1 MLRRRSADMG
11 DKVMQFVAYSNVN
24 MARIQASSPVRSA
37 GSQNSMSRSAS
48 PNSDPGGVYDAPSL
62 ANAIGA

>member
-1 MLRRRSADMG
+1 MG

-48 PNSDPGGVYDAPSL
+48 PNSDSGVVYDAPSL

>member
-1 MLRRRSADMG
+1 MG

-37 GSQNSMSRSAS
+37 GSQNSISRSAS
-48 PNSDPGGVYDAPSL
+48 P
-62 ANAIGA
+62 